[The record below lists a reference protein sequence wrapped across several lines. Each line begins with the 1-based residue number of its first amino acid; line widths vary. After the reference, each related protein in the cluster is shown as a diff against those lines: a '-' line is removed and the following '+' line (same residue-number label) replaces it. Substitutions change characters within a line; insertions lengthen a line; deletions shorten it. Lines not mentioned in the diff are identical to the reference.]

1 MQIKYNLTIT
11 NPVKDTLIPTN
22 NIKRRSN
29 LKVVK
34 GKRGVSILGTYDNN
48 TTQSIASTYYCL
60 GEKYEITD
68 TGKRNTKFT
77 NYKYLSIN
85 DVLKLNKTKYTDID
99 TLLRSQLLPII
110 HLKQSLYKLDTVVQ
124 YSDDVIVFEI
134 NKEGILNLTGIQV
147 NNNTNL
153 FEYKGDNVLIGFL
166 VNKPLTVVPF
176 NDEYYLPNKDLLNL
190 PEGFCTLSIDPL
202 YTEEKLYRVED
213 NAYIYNSKHST
224 KLQFSY
230 PLIVDGIEEYS
241 VNLSPYEQ
249 YLFTFIDSPVSL
261 SDLPELTLKD
271 NITAIYRLLPKG
283 ELEPYLMY
291 CNTKT
296 MTELGIEPIT
306 SNYSVRQQ
314 TLNSSKE
321 NKKRFVVQQYKVN
334 ISVTDSI
341 EMTLEDNLFYQHIKQ
356 NAIQFNN
363 KVIINDN

>member
-176 NDEYYLPNKDLLNL
+176 NDEYYLLNKSLL
-190 PEGFCTLSIDPL
+190 G
-202 YTEEKLYRVED
+202 K
-213 NAYIYNSKHST
+213 
-224 KLQFSY
+224 
-230 PLIVDGIEEYS
+230 
-241 VNLSPYEQ
+241 
-249 YLFTFIDSPVSL
+249 
-261 SDLPELTLKD
+261 
-271 NITAIYRLLPKG
+271 
-283 ELEPYLMY
+283 
-291 CNTKT
+291 
-296 MTELGIEPIT
+296 
-306 SNYSVRQQ
+306 
-314 TLNSSKE
+314 
-321 NKKRFVVQQYKVN
+321 
-334 ISVTDSI
+334 
-341 EMTLEDNLFYQHIKQ
+341 
-356 NAIQFNN
+356 
-363 KVIINDN
+363 